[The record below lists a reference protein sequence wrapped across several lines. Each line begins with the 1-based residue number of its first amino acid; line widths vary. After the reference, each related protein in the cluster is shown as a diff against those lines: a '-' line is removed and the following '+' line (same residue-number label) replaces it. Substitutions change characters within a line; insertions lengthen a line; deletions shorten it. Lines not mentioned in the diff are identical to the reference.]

1 MAYQDLYILI
11 QETRANGLL
20 DYDIV
25 YIDDSYD
32 EVNKVRDVMMD
43 TVLVAGSMFFNE
55 FKDTY
60 DISKRA
66 LFKLS
71 NDTYRIAL
79 EENKSIALNYKIVRR
94 RLYEK

>member
-1 MAYQDLYILI
+1 MAHQDLYILV
-11 QETRANGLL
+11 QETQANRLL

-32 EVNKVRDVMMD
+32 EVNKVRDEMIH
-43 TVLVAGSMFFNE
+43 TVLVAGSMFFNVFE
-55 FKDTY
+55 DTY

-66 LFKLS
+66 LFKMS